1 MKKTSRFFSQINE
14 QGFTLIEVLVAL
26 VIISVGLIGL
36 AALQTGGLR
45 NNNSALIRS
54 QAVLAAEDIL
64 DRMRAN
70 RTDAL
75 GEDYDIGLG
84 TPVGVTYTGMVLTDL
99 TQWKN
104 SLLLRLA
111 QGDGSVD
118 VSGVIATVVVQWTEA
133 GGNDSVT
140 VVTRL

>member
-1 MKKTSRFFSQINE
+1 MKKTARFFSQTNE

-26 VIISVGLIGL
+26 VILSVGLIGL

-54 QAVLAAEDIL
+54 RAVLAAEDIL

-75 GEDYDIGLG
+75 GEDYDIALG
-84 TPVGVTYTGMVLTDL
+84 TAVDGTYTGMVLTDL
-99 TQWKN
+99 TEWRG
-104 SLLLRLA
+104 SLSLQLA
-111 QGDGSVD
+111 NGDGSVD
-118 VSGVIATVVVQWTEA
+118 VSGGIATVVVQWTEA

-140 VVTRL
+140 AVTRL

>member
-1 MKKTSRFFSQINE
+1 MKKTARFFSQTNE

-26 VIISVGLIGL
+26 VILSVGLIGL

-54 QAVLAAEDIL
+54 RAVLAAEDIL

-70 RTDAL
+70 RADAL

-84 TPVGVTYTGMVLTDL
+84 TTVDGPYTGMALTDL
-99 TQWKN
+99 TEWKN
-104 SLLLRLA
+104 SLSLWLA
-111 QGDGSVD
+111 NGDGSVD
-118 VSGVIATVVVQWTEA
+118 VSGVIAKVVVQWAEA

>member
-1 MKKTSRFFSQINE
+1 MKKTARFFSQTNE

-26 VIISVGLIGL
+26 VILSVGLIGL

-54 QAVLAAEDIL
+54 RAVLAAEDIL

-75 GEDYDIGLG
+75 GEDYDIALG
-84 TPVGVTYTGMVLTDL
+84 TAVDGTYTGMVLTDL
-99 TQWKN
+99 TEWRGCL
-104 SLLLRLA
+104 SLQLA
-111 QGDGSVD
+111 NGDGSVD
-118 VSGVIATVVVQWTEA
+118 VSGGIATVVVQWTEA

-140 VVTRL
+140 AVTRL

>member
-1 MKKTSRFFSQINE
+1 MKKTSRFFLRTNE

-26 VIISVGLIGL
+26 VILSVGLIGL

-45 NNNSALIRS
+45 NNNSAVIRS

-75 GEDYDIGLG
+75 GEDYDIALG
-84 TPVGVTYTGMVLTDL
+84 TAVDGTYTGMVLTDL
-99 TQWKN
+99 TEWRG
-104 SLLLRLA
+104 SLSLQLA
-111 QGDGSVD
+111 NGDGSVD
-118 VSGVIATVVVQWTEA
+118 VSGGIATVVVQWTEA

-140 VVTRL
+140 AVTRL

>member
-1 MKKTSRFFSQINE
+1 M
-14 QGFTLIEVLVAL
+14 LVAV
-26 VIISVGLIGL
+26 VILSVGLIGL

-54 QAVLAAEDIL
+54 RAVLAAEDIL

-70 RTDAL
+70 RSDAL
-75 GEDYDIGLG
+75 DQDYDIATGDAVDG
-84 TPVGVTYTGMVLTDL
+84 TYTGLVLTDL
-99 TQWKN
+99 TEWKN
-104 SLLLRLA
+104 GLA
-111 QGDGSVD
+111 LQLAKGDGSVD
-118 VSGVIATVVVQWTEA
+118 VNGVIATVVVQWTEA

>member
-1 MKKTSRFFSQINE
+1 MKKTPRFFSQTNE

-26 VIISVGLIGL
+26 VILSVGLIGL

-75 GEDYDIGLG
+75 DEDYDIGLG
-84 TPVGVTYTGMVLTDL
+84 DPVGGTYTGMVQTDL
-99 TQWKN
+99 TEWKN
-104 SLLLRLA
+104 SLSLRLA
-111 QGDGSVD
+111 EGDGSVD

-133 GGNDSVT
+133 GGNDFIT

>member
-1 MKKTSRFFSQINE
+1 MKKTARFFSQTNE

-26 VIISVGLIGL
+26 VILSVGLLGL

-70 RTDAL
+70 RTNAL
-75 GEDYDIGLG
+75 GENYDIGLG
-84 TPVGVTYTGMVLTDL
+84 TAVDGTYTGMVLTDL
-99 TQWKN
+99 TEWRN
-104 SLLLRLA
+104 SLSRQLA
-111 QGDGSVD
+111 NGDGSVD
-118 VSGVIATVVVQWTEA
+118 VSGVIATVVIQWTEA
-133 GGNDSVT
+133 VGNDSVT

>member
-1 MKKTSRFFSQINE
+1 MKQTSRFFSQINE
-14 QGFTLIEVLVAL
+14 QGFTMIEVLVAL
-26 VIISVGLIGL
+26 VILSVGLIGL

-45 NNNSALIRS
+45 NNNSAVIRS

-70 RTDAL
+70 RTGAL
-75 GEDYDIGLG
+75 GENYDIGLG
-84 TPVGVTYTGMVLTDL
+84 DSVDGTYTGMALTDL
-99 TQWKN
+99 TEWKN
-104 SLLLRLA
+104 SLSLWLA
-111 QGDGSVD
+111 NGDGSVD
-118 VSGVIATVVVQWTEA
+118 VSGVIATVVVQWAEA

>member
-1 MKKTSRFFSQINE
+1 MKETSRFFSQINE

-45 NNNSALIRS
+45 NNNSAMIRS

-84 TPVGVTYTGMVLTDL
+84 ATVDGTYTGMVWTDL
-99 TQWKN
+99 TEWRN
-104 SLLLRLA
+104 SLSHQLA
-111 QGDGSVD
+111 NGDGSVD
-118 VSGVIATVVVQWTEA
+118 VSGLIATVVVQWTEA
-133 GGNDSVT
+133 GGNDSIT

>member
-1 MKKTSRFFSQINE
+1 MKKTSQLFYPISVR
-14 QGFTLIEVLVAL
+14 GFTLIEVLVAL
-26 VIISVGLIGL
+26 VILSVGLIGL

-54 QAVLAAEDIL
+54 RAVLAAEDIL

-70 RTDAL
+70 RADAL
-75 GEDYDIGLG
+75 DEDYDIAIGDAVNG
-84 TPVGVTYTGMVLTDL
+84 TYTGLVFTDL
-99 TQWKN
+99 DEWK
-104 SLLLRLA
+104 SGLA
-111 QGDGSVD
+111 LCLASGDGSVD

-133 GGNDSVT
+133 GGTDSVT